1 MGKARTMSR
10 SRGHSGAS
18 ADSHGGSRRGPSL
31 TASERA
37 YMIRKAKEAS
47 VALVDHAHTLDGPV
61 QWHYTGKFR
70 GIQMYRGEGSY
81 DRVGTT
87 GTEFLCGVTTMMG
100 SIEEVASY
108 FDQQTT
114 ERMLVRKADD
124 VLDCGVLY
132 SLVQGDPNNPFY
144 RVSAKYQLYEGPSAF
159 SRERDYCFLEC
170 QNTFRHA
177 SGRRGWVLSMHSI
190 KLPNCPELDGVVRG
204 SMYQSG
210 YVFVEAEKEGYMDVM
225 HSLQINFKSTS
236 RLPHFLLNS
245 ALKRRILSVVTIS
258 REIQTSRMGR
268 QTLLKKKD
276 LMPKRAR
283 ALCVNCSRKF
293 SLFVRKTRCRVCGEV
308 VCQPCA
314 PQVMISTKRGPV
326 KTRVCT
332 KCYHLSPGDE
342 YEPIGGL
349 PNSQN
354 GGDPRRMQNETR
366 YSDILQDNPDVY
378 HEADEDSM
386 DEDEDEDG
394 LEEQSDY
401 SVFAQSRFTE
411 ASRDSVATSNFGASS
426 LFESHF
432 EGSSQFDATSELD
445 DSQYYDGGASESS
458 FVSGTTTSHW
468 QGGNST
474 ASSMMGWNQ
483 ASSVKPAAGY
493 IYDPQASMMSSGLY
507 GTSKYGESEYGASN
521 YTVDEEPDKRGG
533 RHKAAAPIPEGEPDD
548 YTISPNT
555 SYNSSPS
562 TNYNSAKGTNYNSS
576 KASNSTQ
583 GTNYDA
589 SYASYNSNASH
600 VSKTVSIQSL
610 AKARSARYGIK
621 SQFPPPPPPPPPLS
635 PPSEEADEDGE
646 DDSPL
651 HLGALKSDNTQNSK
665 YRKPKGVAARKMFT
679 PPPPKGG
686 RRENGS
692 RTSVNRIPKVPQKEF
707 RAASG
712 SNDSRIS
719 QVSSRESTGLG
730 STRSSAILQQ
740 VRRNRNRTIQLTP
753 DSDRSSAVLKTLEE
767 EHLNRM
773 REIERMQELAK
784 EKAAR
789 RSMSSNGS
797 RSSMQS
803 VQSSQTG
810 GRSTNS
816 RASAAFA
823 AAVKKTSQPRNA
835 PLSPSG
841 PPPVSPTGPPPGSPI
856 GPPPGSPPGTPPS
869 MRGRRM
875 PSFNQQADKSFGDR
889 SRRTDAS
896 SDFGG
901 SRFLSTRSNG
911 TFAKSNVRVSVA
923 PSAQSEDLMFNSQ
936 RSGLMASK
944 GSNASYR
951 GRRLDASQASSKSSS
966 SSFGSR
972 GLNASQASSIR
983 TSKHPDDLAFDASQ
997 LSVDKSKFSSSIA
1010 ILETS
1015 ADSAEHVVMMER
1027 LSSQRGSNASTLF
1040 DEDLL
1045 AQSSAGMNEH
1055 INSMRTRAAYQ
1066 LPDEEDR
1073 VSDELLKR
1081 EQEHRRRM
1089 EELTKMTANHVVE
1102 DNIRDSASSLGG
1114 LHDSSVSLNGFR
1126 NSSGNHFG
1134 DSSVSSASSVDID
1147 DDEFD
1152 FESRPLGRTKRS
1164 GTIPFSLE
1172 ELEQVPDAD
1181 EDEEQSEGPD
1191 EPDTSFRLSEDLMDH
1206 EHESEPEDVKPSYRS
1221 SEKNVEREHNGS
1233 STPNTAYRPS
1243 VESLDHKQSLYR
1255 SSEES
1260 VEHEHPSQ
1268 PAYRTSEDS
1277 VELEHPSQTTYRA
1290 NEESVEH
1297 EHPSQS
1303 SSRSSEESVEHEH
1316 PAYRSSEESVKHEL
1330 PSQYAS
1336 RSSEDSVE
1344 HEQPVYRSSEE
1355 SVEHELQRES
1365 TSRSNEDAV
1374 GHDHPAYRSSEESV
1388 EHEHQSLPAY
1398 RSSEDSVEHE
1408 QPVYRSSVES
1418 VKHEHPSQSAYR
1430 SSEESMEHE
1439 HPSQPSE
1446 EHDYTGKNGQP
1457 DYRSSEESVQHEW
1470 AAYRSS
1476 EESVK
1481 LETAAP
1487 AYRPSEE
1494 LESESDH
1501 AEPAYHSSDES
1512 EPDEADAANRSSEEP
1527 VAPEKGASN
1536 FQPSFQPGRSLHPI
1550 QREEDEE
1557 TEMQWRSTDT
1567 MEEYQGRHQQ
1577 DMERLRRKIRQLE
1590 EECRESIA
1598 SVLTPEE
1605 MDLSEFDDD
1614 DEEPSSPSFN
1624 SAQSFNGAQSLNGA
1638 QSFNPQSSVVSTKG
1652 LSSSMPPQVDEP
1664 GSARALYDQIAK
1676 LTQLQR
1682 EMAMAEDDDD
1692 EAEYRARI
1700 KEQYRLLR
1708 TIKVSGRR

>member
-521 YTVDEEPDKRGG
+521 YTVDEEPDNEGVGTKR
-533 RHKAAAPIPEGEPDD
+533 RH
-548 YTISPNT
+548 
-555 SYNSSPS
+555 
-562 TNYNSAKGTNYNSS
+562 
-576 KASNSTQ
+576 
-583 GTNYDA
+583 
-589 SYASYNSNASH
+589 
-600 VSKTVSIQSL
+600 L
-610 AKARSARYGIK
+610 
-621 SQFPPPPPPPPPLS
+621 F
-635 PPSEEADEDGE
+635 
-646 DDSPL
+646 
-651 HLGALKSDNTQNSK
+651 
-665 YRKPKGVAARKMFT
+665 RK
-679 PPPPKGG
+679 
-686 RRENGS
+686 
-692 RTSVNRIPKVPQKEF
+692 
-707 RAASG
+707 
-712 SNDSRIS
+712 
-719 QVSSRESTGLG
+719 
-730 STRSSAILQQ
+730 
-740 VRRNRNRTIQLTP
+740 
-753 DSDRSSAVLKTLEE
+753 
-767 EHLNRM
+767 
-773 REIERMQELAK
+773 
-784 EKAAR
+784 
-789 RSMSSNGS
+789 
-797 RSSMQS
+797 
-803 VQSSQTG
+803 
-810 GRSTNS
+810 
-816 RASAAFA
+816 
-823 AAVKKTSQPRNA
+823 
-835 PLSPSG
+835 
-841 PPPVSPTGPPPGSPI
+841 
-856 GPPPGSPPGTPPS
+856 
-869 MRGRRM
+869 
-875 PSFNQQADKSFGDR
+875 QADKSFGDR

-1081 EQEHRRRM
+1081 EQEHR
-1089 EELTKMTANHVVE
+1089 
-1102 DNIRDSASSLGG
+1102 
-1114 LHDSSVSLNGFR
+1114 SVW
-1126 NSSGNHFG
+1126 
-1134 DSSVSSASSVDID
+1134 
-1147 DDEFD
+1147 
-1152 FESRPLGRTKRS
+1152 
-1164 GTIPFSLE
+1164 
-1172 ELEQVPDAD
+1172 
-1181 EDEEQSEGPD
+1181 
-1191 EPDTSFRLSEDLMDH
+1191 
-1206 EHESEPEDVKPSYRS
+1206 
-1221 SEKNVEREHNGS
+1221 KN
-1233 STPNTAYRPS
+1233 
-1243 VESLDHKQSLYR
+1243 
-1255 SSEES
+1255 
-1260 VEHEHPSQ
+1260 
-1268 PAYRTSEDS
+1268 
-1277 VELEHPSQTTYRA
+1277 
-1290 NEESVEH
+1290 
-1297 EHPSQS
+1297 
-1303 SSRSSEESVEHEH
+1303 
-1316 PAYRSSEESVKHEL
+1316 
-1330 PSQYAS
+1330 
-1336 RSSEDSVE
+1336 
-1344 HEQPVYRSSEE
+1344 
-1355 SVEHELQRES
+1355 
-1365 TSRSNEDAV
+1365 
-1374 GHDHPAYRSSEESV
+1374 
-1388 EHEHQSLPAY
+1388 
-1398 RSSEDSVEHE
+1398 
-1408 QPVYRSSVES
+1408 
-1418 VKHEHPSQSAYR
+1418 
-1430 SSEESMEHE
+1430 
-1439 HPSQPSE
+1439 
-1446 EHDYTGKNGQP
+1446 
-1457 DYRSSEESVQHEW
+1457 
-1470 AAYRSS
+1470 
-1476 EESVK
+1476 
-1481 LETAAP
+1481 
-1487 AYRPSEE
+1487 
-1494 LESESDH
+1494 
-1501 AEPAYHSSDES
+1501 
-1512 EPDEADAANRSSEEP
+1512 
-1527 VAPEKGASN
+1527 
-1536 FQPSFQPGRSLHPI
+1536 
-1550 QREEDEE
+1550 
-1557 TEMQWRSTDT
+1557 
-1567 MEEYQGRHQQ
+1567 
-1577 DMERLRRKIRQLE
+1577 
-1590 EECRESIA
+1590 
-1598 SVLTPEE
+1598 
-1605 MDLSEFDDD
+1605 
-1614 DEEPSSPSFN
+1614 
-1624 SAQSFNGAQSLNGA
+1624 
-1638 QSFNPQSSVVSTKG
+1638 
-1652 LSSSMPPQVDEP
+1652 
-1664 GSARALYDQIAK
+1664 
-1676 LTQLQR
+1676 
-1682 EMAMAEDDDD
+1682 
-1692 EAEYRARI
+1692 
-1700 KEQYRLLR
+1700 
-1708 TIKVSGRR
+1708 